1 MHYSKKINRHRR
13 RRLSKKG
20 AGIREDIVDFGSTAR
35 SKIGDGV
42 TFVTNAAGQAGNH
55 LGNAAH
61 SVGNAFSSMGSK
73 IKGKAGQLTSRAGE
87 GVHDIENK
95 LGGRKRK
102 TRKMKKRRHRKS
114 IKHQKGGE
122 NDSTSDEKLQRFNQ
136 SIDKLTTTMTKPNGF
151 MDQVQS
157 ALKSTGEQLQGLNS
171 TLGGVNQMINDSSN
185 LPPIQEAKPLNELL
199 NGGRRRKR
207 RSMKKRRKSRKRG
220 GGYGGADTANEEQ
233 EMGEMTEGEPEAESE
248 AETEAEEESEQGVEP
263 ESSVEEESEP
273 VAKPTSQGEKKCG
286 VFGFLTGC
294 KEQKDL
300 DYQECQKTAQEQFK
314 EAKSQCRAAY
324 KNAGKQG
331 GKKKRKTKKKRK
343 SKKNK
348 KR

>member
-1 MHYSKKINRHRR
+1 MRYSKKINRHRR

-20 AGIREDIVDFGSTAR
+20 AGITDEIGNLGNKAR
-35 SKIGDGV
+35 SGFGQGV
-42 TFVTNAAGQAGNH
+42 NLVKNAAGNH

-73 IKGKAGQLTSRAGE
+73 LKGKASQLTSRVGE
-87 GVHDIENK
+87 GVQDIENK

-102 TRKMKKRRHRKS
+102 TRKMKKRKHRKS

-122 NDSTSDEKLQRFNQ
+122 NDSTSDEKLQRLNQ

-185 LPPIQEAKPLNELL
+185 LPPMQEAKPLNELL

-220 GGYGGADTANEEQ
+220 GGYGGADTENEEQ
-233 EMGEMTEGEPEAESE
+233 EMGEMTEGE
-248 AETEAEEESEQGVEP
+248 TEAEP
-263 ESSVEEESEP
+263 EAEEESEP
-273 VAKPTSQGEKKCG
+273 VAKPASQGEKKCG

-300 DYQECQKTAQEQFK
+300 DYEECQKTAQEQFK
-314 EAKSQCRAAY
+314 DAKSQCRAAY
-324 KNAGKQG
+324 KNASKQG

>member
-1 MHYSKKINRHRR
+1 MRYSKKINRHRR

-20 AGIREDIVDFGSTAR
+20 AGITDDLGNLGNKAR
-35 SKIGDGV
+35 SGFQRG
-42 TFVTNAAGQAGNH
+42 TSLVTNVAGEVGNH

-61 SVGNAFSSMGSK
+61 SVGDAFSSMGSK
-73 IKGKAGQLTSRAGE
+73 LKGKASQLTSRAGE
-87 GVHDIENK
+87 GVQDIENK

-102 TRKMKKRRHRKS
+102 SRKMKKRKHRKS
-114 IKHQKGGE
+114 RKHQRGGE
-122 NDSTSDEKLQRFNQ
+122 NDSSNDQKVERLNQ

-157 ALKSTGEQLQGLNS
+157 ALKSTGDQLQNLNS

-185 LPPIQEAKPLNELL
+185 LPPMQQAKPLNDLL
-199 NGGRRRKR
+199 TGGRRRKR
-207 RSMKKRRKSRKRG
+207 RSMKKKRKSRKRG
-220 GGYGGADTANEEQ
+220 GGYGGADNENEEQ
-233 EMGEMTEGEPEAESE
+233 EMGEMTEAEAEPEAEP
-248 AETEAEEESEQGVEP
+248 EAEEESEQGVEP

-273 VAKPTSQGEKKCG
+273 VAKPASQGEKKCG

-300 DYQECQKTAQEQFK
+300 DYEECQKTAQEQFK

-331 GKKKRKTKKKRK
+331 GKKKRKTKKREKV
-343 SKKNK
+343 KKIK
-348 KR
+348 KDK